1 MTDEERNQYGDAE
14 MHIQEMIEDFR
25 KIAEYT
31 DAVEAVVADLLAD
44 APEGVLVR
52 NTLEKIYELA
62 EVHI

>member
-1 MTDEERNQYGDAE
+1 MEERELEIKKMQA
-14 MHIQEMIEDFR
+14 DFR

-44 APEGVLVR
+44 VPEGVLVR

>member
-1 MTDEERNQYGDAE
+1 MEERELEIKKMQA
-14 MHIQEMIEDFR
+14 DFR

-44 APEGVLVR
+44 VPEGVLVR

-62 EVHI
+62 EGHI